1 MMQTSRLCVTS
12 RMVTRPYGASRK
24 ARCATCSQLDGVE
37 RRHPRLPQ
45 QEEVPPLRHRRS
57 AQDGVAERQHDV
69 AREEADGAR
78 LLASHLEHRHAGQ
91 ARRGAEVDACAVGR
105 RGVAGGARWRRAGS
119 SAEDAPRARVLRPDH
134 EDEAV
139 PSPEVGASHV
149 GRGDVLD
156 RVDPEAPLLSRRGLE
171 EVRARPRA
179 RSHLEPEPGLRAAP
193 LLGTER
199 DGRAAQVRDA
209 AVGRARVW
217 TGVAPAELA
226 FAARP
231 ELDPAKLKDGAH
243 LVRLV

>member
-91 ARRGAEVDACAVGR
+91 ARRGAEV
-105 RGVAGGARWRRAGS
+105 
-119 SAEDAPRARVLRPDH
+119 DAPRARVLRPDH